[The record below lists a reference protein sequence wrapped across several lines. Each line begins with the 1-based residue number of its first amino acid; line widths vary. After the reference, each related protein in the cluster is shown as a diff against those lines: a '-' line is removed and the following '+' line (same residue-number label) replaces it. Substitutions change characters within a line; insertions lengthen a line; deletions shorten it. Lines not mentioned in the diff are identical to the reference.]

1 MHSRE
6 GGIHGNPEAAT
17 TQTPQPQGCLKRR
30 GQRRGRMG
38 PPTPKTPST
47 MWPACTRKARKL
59 ALTQAQSRLR
69 ADRAAK
75 LAEGKDVDVL
85 SQ

>member
-1 MHSRE
+1 MVTLKR
-6 GGIHGNPEAAT
+6 PPPKPP
-17 TQTPQPQGCLKRR
+17 TPGCLKRR

-38 PPTPKTPST
+38 PPTPKPQA
-47 MWPACTRKARKL
+47 PCGQHAQEKPKKKKKL
-59 ALTQAQSRLR
+59 ALTQSQSRLR
-69 ADRAAK
+69 ANRAAM